1 MKRLPLFCRALLP
14 SLALVPLL
22 WLPAAAQ
29 KSGKPITEKGLE
41 DSLKAGGLKD
51 SELIPIIQ
59 KRGVDFIL
67 SSDLQQRLAAA
78 GASPALLEAVR
89 THYHGPDGDIVTP
102 PPVATSHASER
113 AAERAPNHASLPT
126 APGIY
131 VQRGAAW
138 VPLHQESAEYVPEG
152 MVKAFGKASGGLLK
166 LRGDVNAEIAGSHS
180 NIAVNSPA
188 VFLIRMP
195 PGLTAGDYLLVHT
208 HEKHDNREFKVS
220 ADTLKSKDNV
230 AYRLLDLSGSNLEI
244 EVSQGA
250 GDYAFVDATNQPS
263 HAPEDHKIFL
273 YTFQI
278 AP

>member
-1 MKRLPLFCRALLP
+1 MNRVSMMCCGLVA
-14 SLALVPLL
+14 SLALAPLL
-22 WLPAAAQ
+22 AISAVAQ
-29 KSGKPITEKGLE
+29 KSAKPITEKGLE

-51 SELIPIIQ
+51 AELIPIID

-78 GASPALLEAVR
+78 GASPAVLEAVR
-89 THYHGPDGDIVTP
+89 THYHGPDGDIVAP
-102 PPVATSHASER
+102 PPVPTSRATER
-113 AAERAPNHASLPT
+113 AAERGSNRPSLPS

-131 VQRGAAW
+131 VQRGAVW
-138 VPLHQESAEYVPEG
+138 VPLHQESAEYLPDS

-180 NIAVNSPA
+180 SNTVNSPA
-188 VFLIRMP
+188 VFLIRMG
-195 PGLTAGDYLLVHT
+195 PGMTAGDYLLVHA

-220 ADTLKSKDNV
+220 ADALKSKDNV
-230 AYRLLDLSGSNLEI
+230 AYRLLDLSGSNLQV

-250 GDYAFVDATNQPS
+250 GDYAFVDATTQPS
-263 HAPEDHKIFL
+263 RAPEDHKTFL